1 MAMERIELRLSPANP
16 EERALIEALESHS
29 GEYGA
34 MGRFLKARLLRGY
47 VAFQREVEAIRS
59 ESDPLAALDRLAQS
73 INSGHYR
80 VLRALLYPQTLAVGV
95 SASTARVNA
104 ILAATAEDERGTND
118 FPAAPTRP
126 GPELPIERPASAAQ
140 VTESA
145 NPAPPLPNWPAFAA
159 IAGSKG

>member
-1 MAMERIELRLSPANP
+1 MMALERIELRLSPANP
-16 EERALIEALESHS
+16 EERALIEALESQS

-47 VAFQREVEAIRS
+47 VAFMREVEAIRL

-80 VLRALLYPQTLAVGV
+80 VLRALLYPQTPVAGV
-95 SASTARVNA
+95 SASPVRENA
-104 ILAATAEDERGTND
+104 APAATAEKARATD
-118 FPAAPTRP
+118 FPAAPRTRAHEAP
-126 GPELPIERPASAAQ
+126 IKPPSSSAQLPESASAQ
-140 VTESA
+140 PT
-145 NPAPPLPNWPAFAA
+145 PNWPAFAA